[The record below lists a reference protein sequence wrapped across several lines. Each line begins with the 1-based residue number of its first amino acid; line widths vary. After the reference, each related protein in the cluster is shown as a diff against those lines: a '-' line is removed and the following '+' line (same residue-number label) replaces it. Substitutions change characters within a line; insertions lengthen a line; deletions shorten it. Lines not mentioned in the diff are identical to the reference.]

1 MKEESH
7 RRSNLCNQISEETAL
22 HICHIPLVI
31 SKPLSPVHAQGQ
43 GFTQTPKYQS
53 AGIFQDISEAS
64 FDNGLQYMLIQ
75 TFNYTKKQK
84 EKFS

>member
-1 MKEESH
+1 MKDESH
-7 RRSNLCNQISEETAL
+7 RCSNLYNRISEETAL
-22 HICHIPLVI
+22 HFCHIPLVI

-43 GFTQTPKYQS
+43 GFTQTRKYQS

-75 TFNYTKKQK
+75 TFIYTKKQK
-84 EKFS
+84 EKF